1 MTDTTIKPAKSA
13 EPSFDIFYNHR
24 KQLFAILA
32 ALMTVMLLSALDQ
45 MIFSTA
51 LPTIV
56 GELDGVDHML
66 WVTTAYILAATI
78 VMPLYG
84 KVSDLIGRKTLLLMG
99 IAIFMVGSIVGG
111 LAQDMT
117 LLIVGRAIQGIGG
130 GGLMI
135 LSQAVIAD
143 VIPLRQRG
151 KYMGL
156 IGAVF
161 ALSSV
166 LGPILGGWFTEGIG
180 WRWAFWLNIPL
191 GVIALVVAAIWLKTP
206 HTSSKNKFDI
216 LGTITMAVS
225 VSSLVLF
232 TSWGGTEYDWNSTII
247 LSLIAVFVVFTGLF
261 ILAELKASD
270 PIIPL
275 RLFKDRNF
283 SLAAGAGLLVGIGMF
298 GALAYLPTYLQMV
311 YSLGATNSGLL
322 LLPMMAGLMFASVVS
337 GQIVSRTGNYKWLP
351 VVGFILVGFALF
363 CFSTM
368 QVDTPL
374 WQTSLYMVVMGLGI
388 GSAMQILVLIIQNS
402 VSHDEVGTAT
412 ATNNFFREI
421 GASLGGAFVGGLFS
435 HKLGELLRENLPAN
449 AVPGGDTNALTPDVV
464 SGLPDQIHDI
474 IIAAYNSALTPVF
487 AYMIPVF
494 VVGVIALIFVK
505 QKNISG
511 DKQELVD
518 ENSTSSTDIVFS
530 HAERRLNKK
539 ELKTI
544 KSLQ

>member
-206 HTSSKNKFDI
+206 HSSSKNKFDI

-247 LSLIAVFVVFTGLF
+247 LSLITVFVVFTGLF

-351 VVGFILVGFALF
+351 VVGFVLIGFALF

-402 VSHDEVGTAT
+402 VSHEEVGTAT

-494 VVGVIALIFVK
+494 VVGVVALIFVK

-511 DKQELVD
+511 DKQELAD

-530 HAERRLNKK
+530 RAERRLNKK
-539 ELKTI
+539 ELKTV
-544 KSLQ
+544 KSL